1 MTNLSI
7 SYPEPDSQIK
17 NKVLNLSSYAT
28 KKKLKHAT
36 GVDIFELAA
45 KKMLLLWKL
54 KLKKLDIYKL
64 SNVQTSLNNLKAK
77 VDN

>member
-45 KKMLLLWKL
+45 KKIATGLEPR
-54 KLKKLDIYKL
+54 
-64 SNVQTSLNNLKAK
+64 TT
-77 VDN
+77 

>member
-36 GVDIFELAA
+36 DVDISELAA
-45 KKMLLLWKL
+45 KK
-54 KLKKLDIYKL
+54 DVIA
-64 SNVQTSLNNLKAK
+64 LKAQAEK
-77 VDN
+77 TRRL